1 MEFLQVD
8 NMSTWLQG
16 ITLWLIDNGGW
27 LFPLI
32 LLVSHFSLR
41 NYVLNKP
48 DGMDVY
54 KSLVSIPIEIK
65 MMSCSFVFAAAI
77 TNHTYALAIF
87 VISFAY
93 LFLLAISIGVYNYID
108 AENIAVIDR
117 KNGTY
122 LFLSFGI
129 AILMLNF
136 SIQLMKF
143 GGVQ

>member
-48 DGMDVY
+48 DGMDIY

-77 TNHTYALAIF
+77 TNQTYALAIF
-87 VISFAY
+87 VISLAY

-108 AENIAVIDR
+108 AENISVIDG

-122 LFLSFGI
+122 LLFSFFI
-129 AILMLNF
+129 ALLMLNF